1 MKIFPVLAAM
11 VLGVAPAVAQPRQPV
26 SLADVERAFAATTT
40 MTADFTQT
48 ATDGGVATGKMLLKR
63 PGKVRFDYAGK
74 TPYLVVADGRTLS
87 FVDYQVSQ
95 VSQWPIRSTALGVLL
110 DPKADLASV
119 AKVLPEAEAPVPG
132 MVAVHAADRT
142 KPEAGSILFLLAKD
156 SAAPGGLR
164 LSGWRV
170 TDAQGNLT
178 SVTLSNPRFNDE
190 IADSRFRFQDPRQR
204 GRVPGRPG

>member
-1 MKIFPVLAAM
+1 MRIFPILTALALI
-11 VLGVAPAVAQPRQPV
+11 VTPAAAQPRQAV
-26 SLADVERAFAATTT
+26 SLAEVQRAFAATST

-48 ATDGGVATGKMLLKR
+48 AGDGGVASGKMLLKR

-110 DPKADLASV
+110 DPHADLASV
-119 AKVLPEAEAPVPG
+119 ARVLPEDQSPVPG
-132 MVAVHAADRT
+132 MVAVHAEDRA
-142 KPEAGSILFLLAKD
+142 KPEAGSILFFLARD
-156 SAAPGGLR
+156 AAAPGGLR

-178 SVTLSNPRFNDE
+178 NVTLSNPRFNAD